1 MDKKYYS
8 VKYGE
13 DLNIGELK
21 IIGTACRGQYEPS
34 VSKLVRN
41 YKDEFY
47 DGLDFVFFG
56 LIEKSVRCVKQV
68 PADYFE
74 LYVEEVDGKYYDII
88 TGEEVTRVN
97 EIVVDYRK
105 YYPENIKDYEEMDSD
120 YNMNILK
127 SGKLAAEMF
136 PVEEREVYD
145 FVRTLAKSDIELYIQ
160 RFKTLQENAKK
171 LGDQRLEDI
180 AKHYE
185 EKNREQME
193 QRKFMDEFSK
203 EYGYQRKKKF

>member
-1 MDKKYYS
+1 MDKKYYRVRYS
-8 VKYGE
+8 E

-34 VSKLVRN
+34 VSMLVRS
-41 YKDEFY
+41 YKNELY
-47 DGLDFVFFG
+47 DGIEFVFFG
-56 LIEKSVRCVKQV
+56 LIERNAKFIKQV
-68 PADYFE
+68 PADYFY

-105 YYPENIKDYEEMDSD
+105 YYPENIKDYEEMNSD

-171 LGDQRLEDI
+171 LSAKRLEMIYKRFEDEI
-180 AKHYE
+180 KAE
-185 EKNREQME
+185 ED
-193 QRKFMDEFSK
+193 QRKFMDEFNK
-203 EYGYQRKKKF
+203 TYGYQRKKKF